1 MFKLLYADDIK
12 KENMIPGKLYRL
24 KQHVTIFSVS
34 DNRDNSDV
42 FRTIT
47 DSYVPF
53 VPASSVEE
61 FNKIRHRY
69 SSLKNFMDA
78 DSAVVM
84 FIEQSFSENAHEN
97 VYEYFKVLNK
107 GIVGYLVSE
116 RIRTL
121 TNIKDYLLEFVEC
134 QY

>member
-1 MFKLLYADDIK
+1 MFKLLYADDIR

-24 KQHVTIFSVS
+24 KQHVTIFS
-34 DNRDNSDV
+34 DNSDA

-78 DSAVVM
+78 DSVVVM

-134 QY
+134 